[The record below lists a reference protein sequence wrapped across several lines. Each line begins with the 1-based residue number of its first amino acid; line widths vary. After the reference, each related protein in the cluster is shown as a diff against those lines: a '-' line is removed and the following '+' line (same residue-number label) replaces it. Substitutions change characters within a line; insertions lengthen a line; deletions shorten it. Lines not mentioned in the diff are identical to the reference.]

1 MSYLHQ
7 CIVHI
12 QDLAWP
18 PLLAVGLTMFAAF
31 YAGRGVRVLRLP
43 SIIGFMVA
51 GVIAGPSLFNILSD
65 TFQGQLSFI
74 TEIALGMVAL
84 SIGLELSFQS
94 LKQQGKGI
102 VVVIV
107 CESLLAFLIV
117 FAGVYALTR
126 NVPMSLLFGA
136 IAPAS
141 APAGTV
147 AIIQEYKARGSLTKA
162 LYAVVGFDDGVGI
175 IIFGFAAA
183 AARALLQADS
193 GTEEVA
199 NFGAMMLKPLIEVGM
214 SLLIGAVAALIY
226 CPLARRLKEA
236 RDVFILAF
244 AVVLIT
250 TGLATSVH
258 ASLILTNMIVGLLI
272 VNTQPH
278 SFTERLGRELTTI
291 MPLLFVL
298 FFALAGANLH
308 IGALPSLGILGGVYA
323 LCRTVG
329 LVLGA
334 RVGGRLGN
342 LEPKI
347 RKYLGMG
354 ILSQAGV
361 AIGLALIVKHE
372 FANLGVAGEQIGAQI
387 ITTVTA
393 TCIFFEIIG
402 PVCTRIALEKAG
414 ETNSS

>member
-1 MSYLHQ
+1 MSYFHQ
-7 CIVHI
+7 LIV
-12 QDLAWP
+12 QVQSFDWP

-31 YAGRGVRVLRLP
+31 YAGRGVRMFRLP

-51 GVIAGPSLFNILSD
+51 GVLAGPSLFNILSD
-65 TFQGQLSFI
+65 SFQENLSFI
-74 TEIALGMVAL
+74 TEISLGMVAL
-84 SIGLELSFQS
+84 SIGLELSLHS

-107 CESLLAFLIV
+107 CESLLAFIVV

-126 NVPMSLLFGA
+126 NLPMALLFGA

-147 AIIQEYKARGSLTKA
+147 AIIHEYKARGSLTKA

-183 AARALLQADS
+183 AARSLLETDL
-193 GTEEVA
+193 GTEAVGL
-199 NFGAMMLKPLIEVGM
+199 GAMMLKPLIEVGM
-214 SLLIGAVAALIY
+214 SLLIGVVAALAY

-244 AVVLIT
+244 AVVLLT
-250 TGLATSVH
+250 TGLAATVH
-258 ASLILTNMIVGLLI
+258 ASLILTNMIVGLVI

-278 SFTERLGRELTTI
+278 SFTERLRRELTTI

-308 IGALPSLGILGGVYA
+308 IGALPSLGMLGVVYA

-334 RVGGRLGN
+334 RVGGRLGK

-361 AIGLALIVKHE
+361 AIGLALIIKHE
-372 FANLGVAGEQIGAQI
+372 FANLGVAGGAIGAQI

-402 PVCTRIALEKAG
+402 PICTRIALEKAG
-414 ETNSS
+414 ETNNS